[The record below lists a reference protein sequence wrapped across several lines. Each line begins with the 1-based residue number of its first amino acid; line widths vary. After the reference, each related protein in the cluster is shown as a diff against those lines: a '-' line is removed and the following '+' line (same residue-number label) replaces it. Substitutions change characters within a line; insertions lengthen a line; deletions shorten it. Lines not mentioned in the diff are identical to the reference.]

1 MSTSRKPLV
10 VVGVDGS
17 PGSVL
22 AVDWAASAAERRGA
36 RLELLYAEVPTP
48 PVVGLEPAPV
58 APLAPDTVPYF
69 LEEAR
74 KRVVVAWPGLDV
86 GLWPTVGGPASSI
99 IERSRHADVVV
110 VGAHGRS
117 MLGRLFLGSVSHHV
131 AAHAR
136 CLAVVVRGRLPEA
149 TAPVAVGID
158 DSPTARLALE
168 VAFEEARARRV
179 PLVVFHAWQD
189 IPATGYGVWAP
200 PPQLADELRAE
211 AETLLADTVRGWP
224 EKYPDVEVRTR
235 VEHSHPM
242 TAVVTESER
251 AQLVVLGAHGR
262 GHFAGMAVGSVP
274 SAAVREA
281 ACPVMVVHA
290 AARGGADEQPGQ

>member
-1 MSTSRKPLV
+1 MSVKPLV

-17 PGSVL
+17 PGAVL
-22 AVDWAASAAERRGA
+22 AVDWAAAEASRRGA
-36 RLELLYAEVPTP
+36 RLELLYAEVPAP

-58 APLAPDTVPYF
+58 APLASDPVPHF

-74 KRVVVAWPGLDV
+74 HRVVVAWPDLEV
-86 GLWPTVGGPASSI
+86 GLWPTVGGPASSL
-99 IERSRHADVVV
+99 IERSRVADVVV

-131 AAHAR
+131 AAHAE
-136 CLAVVVRGRLPEA
+136 CLAVVVRGRLPEE

-168 VAFEEARARRV
+168 VGFEQALARRV

-189 IPATGYGVWAP
+189 LPATGYGVWAP
-200 PPQLADELRAE
+200 PPDLADELRVDAE
-211 AETLLADTVRGWP
+211 KLLADTLRGWP
-224 EKYPDVEVRTR
+224 EKYPEVEVHSR
-235 VEHSHPM
+235 VEHAHPM
-242 TAVVTESER
+242 TAVVAESEL
-251 AQLVVLGAHGR
+251 AQLMVLGAHGR
-262 GHFAGMAVGSVP
+262 GHFVGMAVGSVP

-281 ACPVMVVHA
+281 ACPVMVVHPGV
-290 AARGGADEQPGQ
+290 RGGPDPE

>member
-1 MSTSRKPLV
+1 MSPSQKPLV

-22 AVDWAASAAERRGA
+22 AVDWAAAEAGRRGA

-58 APLAPDTVPYF
+58 APLASDPVPHF
-69 LEEAR
+69 LDEAR
-74 KRVVVAWPGLDV
+74 HRVVAARPDLEV
-86 GLWPTVGGPASSI
+86 GLWPTVGGPASSL
-99 IERSRHADVVV
+99 IERSRVADVVV

-117 MLGRLFLGSVSHHV
+117 LLGRLFLGSVSHHV
-131 AAHAR
+131 AAHAH
-136 CLAVVVRGRLPEA
+136 CLAVVVRGRLPEE

-168 VAFEEARARRV
+168 VAFEQARAHRV

-189 IPATGYGVWAP
+189 LPATGYGVWAP
-200 PPQLADELRAE
+200 PPALADELRVE
-211 AETLLADTVRGWP
+211 AETLLSDALLGWS
-224 EKYPDVEVRTR
+224 EKYPEVEVRSH
-235 VEHSHPM
+235 VEHAHPM
-242 TAVVTESER
+242 TAVVNESES

-281 ACPVMVVHA
+281 ACPVMVVHPGVP
-290 AARGGADEQPGQ
+290 GGAGSD